1 MMNKHLNVLGRVRVA
16 SPCTAPWKDMAGDD
30 RVRHCNACDQKVF
43 NLSEMTA
50 ADAAALVTRATGRLC
65 VRYYQRADGTMLTQD
80 CPVGLQRVRRAT
92 VRTLAAAVAAFVFVG
107 TTLAALARGE
117 RGTADLRLRYFEP
130 FGRAVAWFDQ
140 LGVMPPT
147 APTSVFLGFR
157 RFTLTHEYEL
167 SNPEAAHEM
176 RERDQEL
183 NRFRQSFDDTEVDE
197 QLEAPPI

>member
-16 SPCTAPWKDMAGDD
+16 SPCTAPWKDMTGDD

-50 ADAAALVTRATGRLC
+50 VDAAALVTQATGRLC

-80 CPVGLQRVRRAT
+80 CRVGLQRVRRAT

-130 FGRAVAWFDQ
+130 FGRAVAWFDR
-140 LGVMPPT
+140 LELLRPAERSYLSGALMLEMPT
-147 APTSVFLGFR
+147 HLDALTSPESAR
-157 RFTLTHEYEL
+157 EL
-167 SNPEAAHEM
+167 RDLLQDSDEATSDAGE
-176 RERDQEL
+176 
-183 NRFRQSFDDTEVDE
+183 
-197 QLEAPPI
+197 